1 MVREVLKTEAG
12 GILEFLKGGESKL
25 WFRKQTHQNIHKEG
39 NILRQAS
46 VDVIL
51 SSDVQSCCCYNVS
64 VRQVL
69 KKPTSLMRGGGCYL
83 DPSILSFLFPP
94 PPPEYAPKSGLFD
107 KRLLR
112 LYQLKCL
119 STSESMGWHFL
130 HINSPLNHSFK
141 S

>member
-1 MVREVLKTEAG
+1 MQSDYRGERGPENRGRGDSGIFEGWGIQTLIQKTN
-12 GILEFLKGGESKL
+12 
-25 WFRKQTHQNIHKEG
+25 THQNIHKEG

-69 KKPTSLMRGGGCYL
+69 KKPTSLMSGGGCYL
-83 DPSILSFLFPP
+83 DPSILSFLPPPP
-94 PPPEYAPKSGLFD
+94 PPPEYAPKSGIFD

-119 STSESMGWHFL
+119 STSESMGWT
-130 HINSPLNHSFK
+130 LNHSFK